1 MTIPI
6 IDFQHV
12 SFKYHA
18 QAEPT
23 LHDISFQIFPGEK
36 VLIAGASGSGK
47 TTLLRLLNGLIPH
60 AYTGDI
66 SGQLTLNGQAILNQS
81 LFDLSLQAGTVLQD
95 SDAQFVGLTVAED
108 IAFAL
113 ENDHQPVTY
122 IKKAVNQWAKRF
134 GLGERLKLA
143 PQMLSGGQ
151 KQRTA
156 MAGVLVDDGKL
167 LLFDEPLASL
177 DPAAGWEAMTM
188 IDELQAARDLTVVI
202 IEHRIEEVLRANV
215 DRIIVMS
222 EGRIVANDTPT
233 AIIQAGI
240 LPQYGLDE
248 PLYVQLLRRAQV
260 DVSHL
265 PNVADVQRVDVTA
278 HKAAIEQLK
287 VPVQSAPNA
296 QPQLTMTNL
305 DFSYDQQQPLFQ
317 QLNTTINQGEILG
330 IVGKNGS
337 GKTTLSHLLTGFL
350 MPDAGDICL
359 DGKSVLTQSI
369 KTRADSIGYVLQ
381 NPNHMITKGT
391 VFDEVA
397 SGLVL
402 RQVADTDIETRVRT
416 VLRLLDLDGMRNW
429 PIAALS
435 FGQKK
440 RVTIAAV
447 LVLAPKILI
456 LDEPTAGQDAT
467 HTQELLTFLTT
478 INRQEKI
485 TIVMITHDMHLLA
498 NFVQRA
504 LVVVDGQILA
514 DTTPAELL
522 ANETLVRV
530 ASLRTTSIYQLA
542 ARLQITHPEALNA
555 AIQQV
560 SVTGSIRAHAHL
572 PEAMHEKN
580 DE

>member
-1 MTIPI
+1 MTTPI
-6 IDFQHV
+6 IDLQHV
-12 SFKYHA
+12 TFKYHA

-23 LHDISFQIFPGEK
+23 LHDVSLQIFPGEK

-60 AYTGDI
+60 AYTGD
-66 SGQLTLNGQAILNQS
+66 LTGELTINGRAILDQTLS
-81 LFDLSLQAGTVLQD
+81 ELSLQAGTVLQD

-113 ENDHQPVTY
+113 ENDHRPVAE
-122 IKKAVNQWAKRF
+122 IKQAVTTWARRF
-134 GLGERLKLA
+134 GLGARLELA

-188 IDELQAARDLTVVI
+188 IDGLQAARDLTVVI

-215 DRIIVMS
+215 DRMIVMS
-222 EGRIVANDTPT
+222 AGRIVANDTPT
-233 AIIQAGI
+233 AILQAGI

-248 PLYVQLLRRAQV
+248 PLYIQLLRQAHV
-260 DVSHL
+260 DVRQL
-265 PNVADVQRVDVTA
+265 PDVADVQRVDVAAHATA
-278 HKAAIEQLK
+278 IAQLR
-287 VPVQSAPNA
+287 VPIQPSVHT
-296 QPQLTMTNL
+296 QPQLQIAHL
-305 DFSYDQQQPLFQ
+305 DFQYDKNQPLFEQ
-317 QLNTTINQGEILG
+317 FNTTIHQGEILG

-350 MPDAGDICL
+350 MPDAGDIQL
-359 DGKSVLTQSI
+359 DGQSVLSQSI
-369 KTRADSIGYVLQ
+369 KTRAENIGYVLQ
-381 NPNHMITKGT
+381 NPNHMLTKST
-391 VFDEVA
+391 VYDEVA

-402 RQVADTDIETRVRT
+402 REVTTDEIEARVRA
-416 VLRLLDLDGMRNW
+416 VLRLLDLDEMRNW

-447 LVLAPKILI
+447 LVLSPKILI

-467 HTQELLTFLTT
+467 HTQELLTFLTK
-478 INRQEKI
+478 INQQEQV
-485 TIVMITHDMHLLA
+485 TIVIITHDMHLLA

-504 LVVVDGQILA
+504 LVVVDGQLLA

-522 ANETLVRV
+522 ADEALVK
-530 ASLRTTSIYQLA
+530 AANLRTTSIYQLA
-542 ARLQITHPEALNA
+542 ARLQIARPEELNA
-555 AIQQV
+555 AIQQQTHGYNKV
-560 SVTGSIRAHAHL
+560 
-572 PEAMHEKN
+572 
-580 DE
+580 